1 MLKPTNETLVYLV
14 LLLLIV
20 FVIVSCKNKEE
31 KYELYQIKSLVTNE
45 ESPLF
50 NEYEYYYLTLDYK
63 DNTIFTEYKFKDESE
78 NKIKNGTF
86 VIENNEITIT
96 LGAETI
102 KARKNVE
109 DNTLIINLVVLEFY
123 YKKI

>member
-1 MLKPTNETLVYLV
+1 MEIKNKIIII
-14 LLLLIV
+14 LLILFVV
-20 FVIVSCKNKEE
+20 FLCTSCKKKEE
-31 KYELYQIKSLVTNE
+31 KYELYQVKSLVTNE

-50 NEYEYYYLTLDYK
+50 DEYEYYYVTLDYK
-63 DNTIFTEYKFKDESE
+63 NNTICTEYKFKSKNEI
-78 NKIKNGTF
+78 KAKNGTF
-86 VIENNEITIT
+86 VIEENDLTIT

-109 DNTLIINLVVLEFY
+109 DNTLIINLIVLEFY